1 MNSMERVLADDLS
14 LLIDRLAAS
23 VPEGSFERIRMTMPT
38 LAARLGDMEARLAAA
53 RVALVEDYGRWTR
66 TLDDLENLWALAS
79 LRSSV
84 DEPVAGVAR
93 LAA

>member
-1 MNSMERVLADDLS
+1 MNSMERMLADDLS
-14 LLIDRLAAS
+14 FLIDRLAAS
-23 VPEGSFERIRMTMPT
+23 VPEGSFERIRTSMPT
-38 LAARLGDMEARLAAA
+38 LAARLGDMEARLAAVRA
-53 RVALVEDYGRWTR
+53 ALVEDYGRWTR

>member
-38 LAARLGDMEARLAAA
+38 LAARLGDMEARLTAA
-53 RVALVEDYGRWTR
+53 RAALVEDYGRWTR